1 MTVDTEKPHLV
12 AIDHDPLNASVTMC
26 YLQEGK

>member
-1 MTVDTEKPHLV
+1 MTDTEKPHLV